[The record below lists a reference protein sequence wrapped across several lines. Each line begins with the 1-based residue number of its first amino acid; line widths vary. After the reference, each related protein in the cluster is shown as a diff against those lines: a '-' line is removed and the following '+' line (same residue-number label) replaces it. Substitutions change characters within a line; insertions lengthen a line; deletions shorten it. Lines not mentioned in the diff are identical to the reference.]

1 METLAVK
8 ILKLLATYGPL
19 DISSIRRLLGI
30 KRTSDVSAVVKR
42 LMRRGL
48 VKGFWL
54 YSLTEKGKEALKHV
68 DKCNDLRCLM
78 REIEG
83 A

>member
-1 METLAVK
+1 MAIK

-19 DISSIRRLLGI
+19 DVSSIRRLLGI
-30 KRTSDVSAVVKR
+30 KRTSDVSAAVKR
-42 LMRRGL
+42 LMRHGL
-48 VKGFWL
+48 VRGFWL
-54 YSLTEKGKEALKHV
+54 YSLTEKGKETLKYV

-83 A
+83 AS

>member
-1 METLAVK
+1 VETLAVK